1 MLSEIEE
8 KEKKSILQE
17 KKRLIDKVEKER
29 KIQKNIIQSSSNKEI
44 SKK

>member
-17 KKRLIDKVEKER
+17 KKRLIDQAEKER

>member
-8 KEKKSILQE
+8 KEKKKYSAA
-17 KKRLIDKVEKER
+17 KKRLIDQVEKER
-29 KIQKNIIQSSSNKEI
+29 KIQKNIIKSSSNKEI